1 MEDYIEFDKY
11 GLKEVRCMLCGTVVA
26 DRQYNEIPDPRDDNK
41 TINVMSVERN
51 SSWKQPQK
59 VEIEIDDLRSYVEP
73 IVCANCEDKDLNSET
88 ILEQIKKGWDIERKA
103 IGKLPKKIKI
113 KLKKKKKE

>member
-1 MEDYIEFDKY
+1 MENYIEFDKY

-26 DRQYNEIPDPRDDNK
+26 DRQYNEIPDPRDHDK
-41 TINVMSVERN
+41 TINVMSVQRN

-59 VEIEIDDLRSYVEP
+59 VEIEIDGVRSYLEP

-88 ILEQIKKGWDIERKA
+88 ILEQTKKGWDIASKA
-103 IGKLPKKIKI
+103 LGKLPKKIKSL
-113 KLKKKKKE
+113 KLKKKK